1 MRIISGLGVVFLLS
15 GAMSV
20 DVSGQAVVQVNTVE
34 VSEDQVGAYLSGLKN
49 IIDLYEQILP
59 EAELRVWRD
68 AEGVSPHLITV
79 MTEFPSAD
87 AWTAGN
93 AKLQADSVYQ
103 QLIEAFEATGRSMV
117 SVTLFSEIIP

>member
-1 MRIISGLGVVFLLS
+1 MRIVSGLCVMFLLC

-20 DVSGQAVVQVNTVE
+20 DVSGQAVVQVNTVAVPE
-34 VSEDQVGAYLSGLKN
+34 EQVGAYLSGLKN

-59 EAELRVWRD
+59 DAELRVWRD

-79 MTEFPSAD
+79 MTEFASAD

-93 AKLQADSVYQ
+93 AKLQADPVYQ
-103 QLIEAFEATGRSMV
+103 PLIEASEATGRSMV
-117 SVTLFSEIIP
+117 SLTVFSEVIP

>member
-1 MRIISGLGVVFLLS
+1 MRIVSGLCVVFLLC

-34 VSEDQVGAYLSGLKN
+34 VPEDQVGAYLSGLKN

-68 AEGVSPHLITV
+68 AEGVNPHLITV
-79 MTEFPSAD
+79 MTEFASAD
-87 AWTAGN
+87 ARTAGN
-93 AKLQADSVYQ
+93 AKLQADPVYQ

-117 SVTLFSEIIP
+117 SLTVFSEVIP

>member
-1 MRIISGLGVVFLLS
+1 MRIVSGLCVVFLLC

-34 VSEDQVGAYLSGLKN
+34 VPEDQVGAYLSGLKN

-79 MTEFPSAD
+79 MTEFAGAD

-93 AKLQADSVYQ
+93 AKLQADPVYQ

-117 SVTLFSEIIP
+117 SVTLFSEITP

>member
-1 MRIISGLGVVFLLS
+1 M
-15 GAMSV
+15 
-20 DVSGQAVVQVNTVE
+20 DVSGQAVIQVNTVE
-34 VSEDQVGAYLSGLKN
+34 VPEDQVGAYLSGLKN

-59 EAELRVWRD
+59 EAELRIWQD
-68 AEGVSPHLITV
+68 AEGASAHLITV
-79 MTEFPSAD
+79 MTEFASAD

-117 SVTLFSEIIP
+117 SVTLFSEITP

>member
-1 MRIISGLGVVFLLS
+1 MFLLC

-34 VSEDQVGAYLSGLKN
+34 VPEDQVGAYLSGLKN

-59 EAELRVWRD
+59 DAELRVWRD

-79 MTEFPSAD
+79 MTEFASAD

-93 AKLQADSVYQ
+93 AKLQADPVYQ

-117 SVTLFSEIIP
+117 SLTVFSEVIP